1 MMLAQ
6 LEVVKLGSLGHF
18 FLDHGKRV
26 ILLSAMGTS
35 GIAFVVMRAWLPSA
49 LDSLIKFVQTKK
61 VRGSLCAV
69 FLVAYLTTLVGS
81 TTYAGYL
88 GHIEPNIASVSFIL
102 LKGAPLYHAAG
113 STERYSMIYGP
124 TTYLPFTLALRV
136 LGGNILSLKLMVCLA
151 NLLLLWLLW
160 RCYRQLLN
168 PPDTLLLL
176 TSVIAY
182 LLISETY
189 VFQVR
194 GDILIVLSVALGLTA
209 IHSTSKWISVPLL
222 ALASAISFDIKI
234 TALCYFLPLFV
245 LFVRRHGFRPA
256 VLAGVGAAI
265 FALAPFLSP
274 QISVKTYLEW
284 LNVASREP
292 LTRVEVLRELKLLPV
307 LCAPFGLLLWQL
319 AQKSRIALS
328 NYVAKNRIFL
338 VALGGSV
345 TAIAVSASKIGAGPH
360 HFMPFYPIA
369 GYVCAGIYR
378 ETKTSKVT
386 QSAPARLNFIPL
398 LWLWL
403 AAAVVTQTAAGYS
416 DIASTV
422 LSFRSRAMASAVTS
436 DLKRVMQDHPGE
448 TIEMGYGRWDSYEL
462 TFFRPMLVF
471 AGNPF
476 TIDASSLDD
485 TQLSGVEIPHNTLE
499 YLQQCKTQVWLIPK
513 GDAPFGLV
521 NVYSLIDPRV
531 FPERPLFSDE
541 FRRIFFQQY
550 RKQGSTKYFDIWEC
564 GIESK
569 QSAVLDGHQ
578 KDALKAI
585 QSRDP

>member
-1 MMLAQ
+1 
-6 LEVVKLGSLGHF
+6 LGILRHF
-18 FLDHGKRV
+18 FLGDSKR
-26 ILLSAMGTS
+26 ILLLSAVGAS
-35 GIAFVVMRAWLPSA
+35 AIAYVVMVAWNPSA
-49 LDSLIKFVQTKK
+49 LDRLRSFVQTKK
-61 VRGSLCAV
+61 VRSFLCAV
-69 FLVAYLTTLVGS
+69 FLCGYLITLVGS
-81 TTYAGYL
+81 TTYVGYL
-88 GHIEPNIASVSFIL
+88 GHIEPNIASVSSIL
-102 LKGAPLYHAAG
+102 LKGAPLYHSVN
-113 STERYSMIYGP
+113 STQRYSTIYGP
-124 TTYLPFTLALRV
+124 MTYLTYALALR
-136 LGGNILSLKLMVCLA
+136 GMGSNILSLKLMVCLA

-160 RCYRQLLN
+160 RCYRQLLD

-182 LLISETY
+182 LLISGTY

-194 GDILIVLSVALGLTA
+194 GDILIVLSVVLGLTA
-209 IHSTSKWISVPLL
+209 IHSTSKWLAVPLL
-222 ALASAISFDIKI
+222 ALACALSFDIKV
-234 TALCYFLPLFV
+234 TALLYFLPLYV
-245 LFVRRHGFRPA
+245 LFIRRQGWGSA
-256 VLAGVGAAI
+256 VLAGIGAAI
-265 FALAPFLSP
+265 LVLVPFLSP
-274 QISVKTYLEW
+274 QVSAKTYLEW
-284 LNVASREP
+284 LHVASREP

-338 VALGGSV
+338 VALGGCLAAV
-345 TAIAVSASKIGAGPH
+345 AVSASKIGAGPH

-378 ETKTSKVT
+378 ETKTSKVS
-386 QSAPARLNFIPL
+386 QSAPPRLNFIPL

-403 AAAVVTQTAAGYS
+403 AVAVAAQIAAGS
-416 DIASTV
+416 LATVSTV
-422 LSFRSRAMASAVTS
+422 LTSRSRAMATAVTS

-564 GIESK
+564 GVESK
-569 QSAVLDGHQ
+569 QSAVLDGQQ

-585 QSRDP
+585 QSRKP